1 MRAIIAPLVALVAGA
16 VSLVAFPA
24 FAETTATATFH
35 NAEGT
40 NIGTAD
46 LTETGGGV
54 VIKAAVTGLPSD
66 QWVAF
71 HIHENGK
78 CDTASNFKTAGGH
91 FNPTHKSHGFLVK
104 DGSHAGDMPN
114 QYVNDQGK
122 MFSQVINT
130 NVTLDDKE
138 NGVRGKAIVIHAGA
152 DDYMTQPSGA
162 AGERLACATIK

>member
-1 MRAIIAPLVALVAGA
+1 MRAIIVPLIALFAGA

-24 FAETTATATFH
+24 FAETSATATFH
-35 NAEGT
+35 NSDGT

-46 LTETGGGV
+46 LTETDGGV
-54 VIKAAVTGLPSD
+54 VIKAEVSGLPSS

-91 FNPTHKSHGFLVK
+91 FNPTHKSHGFLTK
-104 DGSHAGDMPN
+104 DGPHAGDMPN
-114 QYVNDQGK
+114 QYVNDEGK
-122 MFSQVINT
+122 LFTQVIDT
-130 NVTLDDKE
+130 NVMLDDKT

-152 DDYMTQPSGA
+152 DDYMSQPSGA
-162 AGERLACATIK
+162 AGDRLACAIIE